1 VFGRVVV
8 FKRRECVGLD
18 FVFDLVKRHPVD
30 ELRGGHLPLQS
41 VNIPDADISGELEK
55 EVTLR
60 AAS

>member
-1 VFGRVVV
+1 
-8 FKRRECVGLD
+8 LD
-18 FVFDLVKRHPVD
+18 FIFDLVKRHPVD

>member
-1 VFGRVVV
+1 MLSRVVV
-8 FKRRECVGLD
+8 FKRGECVRLYL
-18 FVFDLVKRHPVD
+18 VLDLVKRHPVD

-41 VNIPDADISGELEK
+41 VNIPHAHISGELVK